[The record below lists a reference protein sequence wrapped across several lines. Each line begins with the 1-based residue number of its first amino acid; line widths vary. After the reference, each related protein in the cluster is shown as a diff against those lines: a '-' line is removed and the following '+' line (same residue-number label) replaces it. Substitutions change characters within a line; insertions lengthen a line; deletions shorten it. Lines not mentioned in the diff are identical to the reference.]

1 MNITATLNNGEA
13 VNIVAIN
20 VNGSVIYIS
29 YVDASSNLKTTVE
42 FLTSAGYIGTII
54 ATGATIIS

>member
-1 MNITATLNNGEA
+1 MNITATLNNGQA

-20 VNGSVIYIS
+20 VNGHVIYIS
-29 YVDASSNLKTTVE
+29 YVDGSGNLRTTPE

-54 ATGATIIS
+54 ATGATIVS